1 MTNAARHAQT
11 HNCAVHLQAEDTRLT
26 LSIFDD
32 GRGVEPK
39 GRTGVG
45 FHSMR
50 ERAEELGGKLTIES
64 GAKGGTRVTALLPL
78 LAESETEST

>member
-32 GRGVEPK
+32 GRGHENHAGK
-39 GRTGVG
+39 GFSYQGEVID
-45 FHSMR
+45 HSHVAALY
-50 ERAEELGGKLTIES
+50 ERKID
-64 GAKGGTRVTALLPL
+64 
-78 LAESETEST
+78 